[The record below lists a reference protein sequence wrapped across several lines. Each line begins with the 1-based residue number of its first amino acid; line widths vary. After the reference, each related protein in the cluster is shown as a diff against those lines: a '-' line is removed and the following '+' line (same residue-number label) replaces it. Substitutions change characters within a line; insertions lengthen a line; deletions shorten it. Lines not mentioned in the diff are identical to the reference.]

1 MRAIETGRT
10 VVAVSTVGVSGIY
23 AADGSV
29 ITELE
34 RFKPGAMVEEI
45 ALRKEIT
52 PAVMFGGYVEPIAF
66 VISLVLFPIALVGL
80 TIRRIRAKRS

>member
-52 PAVMFGGYVEPIAF
+52 PAVMFGGYIEPIAF
-66 VISLVLFPIALVGL
+66 GLGVLLFPISALGL
-80 TIRRIRAKRS
+80 IFRRIRAKRS